1 VSFGGVPIDRSN
13 REQAVRAIQAAIS
26 SAQAGDCLAIAPEG
40 TRSLSGQILPFKKGT
55 FYMWEQLKTPIIP
68 LVIYGAYDLFPTN
81 RNVPVSGKVYV
92 RYLSP
97 IQASEAA
104 TRDEMSH
111 LVRSR
116 MLEAWRNSPADVGAP
131 MSVRAKLEH
140 ISVTAVFYIC
150 IWASVVYV
158 PWTVVLHHYSITT
171 FQALSG
177 FVGLCIAIT
186 LGFYVYLMYISNWLG
201 SIIQSINN
209 TKEK

>member
-1 VSFGGVPIDRSN
+1 
-13 REQAVRAIQAAIS
+13 
-26 SAQAGDCLAIAPEG
+26 
-40 TRSLSGQILPFKKGT
+40 
-55 FYMWEQLKTPIIP
+55 MWEQLKTPIIP

-116 MLEAWRNSPADVGAP
+116 MLEAWRNSPADVGSP

-140 ISVTAVFYIC
+140 IFVTVVFYIC

-158 PWTVVLHHYSITT
+158 PWTAVLHHYSITT